1 MVLEYLARAHDP
13 ILTSETSSPGISL
26 NGGRDLG
33 YCAIELI
40 GSDEDAALVIR
51 LTDEGSIS
59 RQRTFRAAL
68 RCLNRLSLGLASQN
82 PEIAAALDNFIAMC
96 SAGRESPPMERLIP
110 AWGGSAP
117 TGVVV
122 LTPGT
127 ALPLVVRIR
136 TTCPPATLDSYLNI
150 ACAWVLPRERTW
162 TQGLTA
168 KKRTENR
175 HYTMR
180 SVSQVRLD
188 GTLKRMFRYGEGG
201 LTPLAK
207 HRVTDGQMP
216 WFWQITGAFG
226 EREDGRT
233 EALLSISSLSRTQ
246 DILCYGQELARF
258 LAAFEWQVN
267 SSDASAEYKSVGLMV
282 SQLAGST
289 PVLPLRTT
297 QPEGVM
303 NGTQKGKLADGNL
316 RVRRGCSGARPADN
330 RYRTEESLS
339 DHSSTLQYI

>member
-1 MVLEYLARAHDP
+1 
-13 ILTSETSSPGISL
+13 
-26 NGGRDLG
+26 
-33 YCAIELI
+33 
-40 GSDEDAALVIR
+40 
-51 LTDEGSIS
+51 
-59 RQRTFRAAL
+59 
-68 RCLNRLSLGLASQN
+68 
-82 PEIAAALDNFIAMC
+82 
-96 SAGRESPPMERLIP
+96 MERLIP

-117 TGVVV
+117 TGVII
-122 LTPGT
+122 LARGT

-216 WFWQITGAFG
+216 WFWQITGALGSEKTAGQKLFSRSAHCH
-226 EREDGRT
+226 EPRTSSATGRS
-233 EALLSISSLSRTQ
+233 LLGSLQRLS
-246 DILCYGQELARF
+246 
-258 LAAFEWQVN
+258 
-267 SSDASAEYKSVGLMV
+267 
-282 SQLAGST
+282 
-289 PVLPLRTT
+289 
-297 QPEGVM
+297 
-303 NGTQKGKLADGNL
+303 GK
-316 RVRRGCSGARPADN
+316 
-330 RYRTEESLS
+330 
-339 DHSSTLQYI
+339 